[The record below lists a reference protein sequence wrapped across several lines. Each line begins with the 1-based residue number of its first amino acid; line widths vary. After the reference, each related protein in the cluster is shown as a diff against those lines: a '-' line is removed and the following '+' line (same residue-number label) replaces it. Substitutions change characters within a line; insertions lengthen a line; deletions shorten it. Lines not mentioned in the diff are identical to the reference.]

1 MVFGN
6 WAVKCFDLGKLLCDD
21 RVPNERDRSRELNH
35 STTNFYCCWSALVT
49 VWENLTPWQHF
60 HMMYILLC
68 FYSSSS
74 HALSLHAASALE
86 VSTSLPRSSNSFWQL
101 ALSAESS
108 PAQVLCWSGDII
120 MYSCGLHHIIVVCIQ
135 YQYLMYLDHSV
146 KDCSQL

>member
-1 MVFGN
+1 M
-6 WAVKCFDLGKLLCDD
+6 KCFSLGEMLCDD
-21 RVPNERDRSRELNH
+21 RVYQMNGIEAGSWSVSETLNY
-35 STTNFYCCWSALVT
+35 STTNFYCWSALVT

-108 PAQVLCWSGDII
+108 PAQVCCWSGDII
-120 MYSCGLHHIIVVCIQ
+120 MCSCGLYHIIVVCIQ
-135 YQYLMYLDHSV
+135 YQYLMYLDHSM
-146 KDCSQL
+146 